1 METKEKKSWEDIRT
15 QAAIE
20 AMKTIINVTGTA
32 GHFMEKDFVVA
43 RMAVDYA
50 NALVYELK
58 NKGFNEEY
66 YRTCSNG
73 Y

>member
-1 METKEKKSWEDIRT
+1 MEEEHWKNIRE

-32 GHFMEKDFVVA
+32 GHFMEKDWIVA
-43 RMAVDYA
+43 KMAVDYA

-58 NKGFNEEY
+58 KGNFNEEY
-66 YRTCSNG
+66 YKYTK
-73 Y
+73 